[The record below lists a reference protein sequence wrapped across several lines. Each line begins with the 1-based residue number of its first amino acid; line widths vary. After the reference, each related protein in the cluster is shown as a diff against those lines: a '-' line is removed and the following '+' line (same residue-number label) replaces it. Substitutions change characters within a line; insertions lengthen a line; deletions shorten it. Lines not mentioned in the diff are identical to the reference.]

1 MDRLLREL
9 AITVAYAHA
18 AGEDALEP
26 IVLAG
31 YRAAYQQIITLANQ
45 QNPARTI
52 PTGKRGVIKQTPS
65 PETSSCAWTATASKS
80 CGSRM
85 TSERPSITISPS
97 ATSA

>member
-9 AITVAYAHA
+9 AITVGHAHA

-31 YRAAYQQIITLANQ
+31 YRAAYGQIITLANR

-52 PTGKRGVIKQTPS
+52 PTGKRGVIKQTF
-65 PETSSCAWTATASKS
+65 ARNLIVDWTATASKS
-80 CGSRM
+80 CGSRT
-85 TSERPSITISPS
+85 TSECPSIITSSS
-97 ATSA
+97 ATSE